1 MLLFILPILS
11 AALCHSIQ
19 IHLMLLFIF
28 SRIQQFLLHVH
39 IQIHLMLLF
48 IFTSCNTFTLS
59 VYSNTSHVIVYP
71 EQSRNGVGTQTF
83 KYISCYCLSCK
94 SILISLHCNPF
105 KYISCYCL
113 SHIFAAF
120 LELLY
125 YILPHYTAFLH
136 FFTNRFPTIAL
147 LSPFPHI
154 FFCFRCLLR
163 LFSSFSLGK
172 ITRLDFPH
180 FPHLHFQGLPP
191 QIHYHSLI

>member
-1 MLLFILPILS
+1 MADLATTITP
-11 AALCHSIQ
+11 H
-19 IHLMLLFIF
+19 
-28 SRIQQFLLHVH
+28 
-39 IQIHLMLLF
+39 
-48 IFTSCNTFTLS
+48 
-59 VYSNTSHVIVYP
+59 SNTSHVIVYP
-71 EQSRNGVGTQTF
+71 
-83 KYISCYCLSCK
+83 CLFTK
-94 SILISLHCNPF
+94 LQYAVRF